1 MQKTVISTPNA
12 PAAIGPYSQ
21 GIDAGSLVFTSGQ
34 LPMDMATGELEKQD
48 ITRATQLVMKNI
60 EAVLTA
66 AGTNLDKIIKTTI
79 YITDF
84 ADFAAMN
91 AAYGEFFKGNPP
103 ARTTIQAA
111 GLPLGVTIEI
121 EAIAVK

>member
-1 MQKTVISTPNA
+1 MERNIISTQNA

-21 GIDAGSLVFTSGQ
+21 GIDTGSLVFTSGQ
-34 LPMDMATGELEKQD
+34 LPMDVTTGELEKQD

-60 EAVLTA
+60 EAVLKE
-66 AGTNLDKIIKTTI
+66 AGTSLDKIVKTTI
-79 YITDF
+79 YLTDF
-84 ADFAAMN
+84 NDFAAMN
-91 AAYGEFFKGNPP
+91 AAYGEFFKGTPP

-111 GLPLGVTIEI
+111 GLPLGVSVEI